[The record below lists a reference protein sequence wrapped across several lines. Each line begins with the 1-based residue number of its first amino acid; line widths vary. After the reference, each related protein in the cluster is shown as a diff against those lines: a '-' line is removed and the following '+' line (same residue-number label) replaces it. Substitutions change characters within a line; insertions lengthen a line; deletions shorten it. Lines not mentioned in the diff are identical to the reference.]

1 MYTGTLSYIWFFVS
15 SHREVFYKNR
25 CSANSYS
32 VMKMF
37 KLAVK
42 ILEKNL
48 WRNSFLVRSR
58 KNFLGK
64 INRPTICNFTK
75 KWTLSLEFFKDFNCN
90 CRKPILKSSSSWLL
104 PIRGTP
110 TFKSPVRFKNL
121 KFAKRK
127 NAMQNYQRL
136 KELYCVFATSE
147 SKKSISFLLKVLV
160 LKPNHRLF

>member
-90 CRKPILKSSSSWLL
+90 CRKPILKNSSSWLF

-127 NAMQNYQRL
+127 NCNAKLSTFERVVL
-136 KELYCVFATSE
+136 CVCNFWKQE
-147 SKKSISFLLKVLV
+147 VNKLSFKGLGVKTQS
-160 LKPNHRLF
+160 